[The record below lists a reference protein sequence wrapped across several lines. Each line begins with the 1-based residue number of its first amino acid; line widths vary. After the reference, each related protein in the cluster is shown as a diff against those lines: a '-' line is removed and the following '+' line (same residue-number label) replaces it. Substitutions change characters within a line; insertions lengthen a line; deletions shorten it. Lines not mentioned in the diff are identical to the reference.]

1 MFCFYI
7 QDESQMNSYPPNTE
21 AAGRMLT
28 TGDVTGEILVC
39 SEGLSFWGGVDPETG
54 AIIDI
59 YHPCHQKIISGKILM
74 MPSSRGSCSGS
85 GVLLELS
92 FKNIAPAAIIFC
104 EAEEILSLG
113 ALVSNSIFNK
123 PIPVARLTKEQ
134 YSALAAAKSATFKGN
149 KIITDSDSFELKLI
163 EPNGLSL
170 TDTDREYLEGK
181 HGSAAKMAM
190 QIICL
195 MAAANDTTTLID
207 IQKGHVDGCILAHSA
222 NLIFAEKMAELG
234 AQVSVPTTI
243 NAISVDREN
252 WLSQKIPE
260 DFGNQASRLADA
272 YVKMGAKP
280 VFTCAP
286 YLLEEKPKFGEIIG
300 WSESNAVIYANS
312 ILGARTSKNPDYLDL
327 FIAMTGRAP
336 ESGVYT
342 DDGRIAQEIISVEI
356 PDIEPDDVFWP
367 LIGWLA
373 GKASPSKI
381 PIITG
386 LENLNPNPDDLK
398 SLCAAFGTTSG
409 APMLHIS
416 GQTPEARLPVAPIA
430 ATHIINLESIAEAW
444 HQLNQAETSIDL
456 VAIGSPHAS
465 FEEVKKINSYFSGRK
480 CHSNT
485 NMIITVGRH
494 TLALLK
500 QAKIYPTLIQ
510 SGVQVIA
517 DICWCSI
524 TEPLLPLQA
533 RTILTNS
540 GKYAH
545 YAYGLSGR
553 HARLSSLRDCVE
565 TAVSGIA
572 PKTPPSWLKT

>member
-1 MFCFYI
+1 
-7 QDESQMNSYPPNTE
+7 MNPPYPPKTE
-21 AAGRMLT
+21 VAGRMLT
-28 TGDVTGEILVC
+28 KGDVTGEILVC
-39 SEGLSFWGGVDPETG
+39 SEGLSFWGGVDPDTG
-54 AIIDI
+54 LIIDI
-59 YHPCHQKIISGKILM
+59 HHPCYQKVISGKILM

-104 EAEEILSLG
+104 EDEEILSLG
-113 ALVSNSIFNK
+113 ALVSEHIFNK
-123 PIPVARLTKEQ
+123 PLPVARLTKK
-134 YSALAAAKSATFKGN
+134 YYNTLSNAKSASIQGS
-149 KIITDSDSFELKLI
+149 KIITDSDSYELNIIK
-163 EPNGLSL
+163 PTGLSL
-170 TDTDREYLEGK
+170 TETDQEYLKGRY
-181 HGSAAKMAM
+181 GSAAKMAM

-195 MAAANDTTTLID
+195 MAAANDTATLID
-207 IQKGHVDGCILAHSA
+207 IQKGHIDGCILAHSA

-234 AQVSVPTTI
+234 AQVIVPTTI

-260 DFGNQASRLADA
+260 DFGKQASRLADA

-342 DDGRIAQEIISVEI
+342 DDGRIAQKIISVEI

-373 GKASPSKI
+373 GKASPSEI

-386 LENLNPNPDDLK
+386 LENLNPNPDELK

-416 GQTPEARLPVAPIA
+416 GQTPESSLPVAPIT
-430 ATHIINLESIAEAW
+430 ATHIINLESIAQAW
-444 HQLNQAETSIDL
+444 HELNQAETAIDL

-465 FEEVKKINSYFSGRK
+465 FEEVEKINSYFSGRK
-480 CHSNT
+480 CRPGT

-500 QAKIYPTLIQ
+500 QTNIHHTLFQ
-510 SGVQVIA
+510 SGAQVLA

-524 TEPLLPLQA
+524 TEPVLPPQA
-533 RTILTNS
+533 RHIITNS

-553 HARLSSLRDCVE
+553 HARLASLRDCVE
-565 TAVSGIA
+565 AAITGLA
-572 PKTPPSWLKT
+572 PKTPPNWIRNNNRTQ

>member
-1 MFCFYI
+1 
-7 QDESQMNSYPPNTE
+7 MNSYPPHTE

-28 TGDVTGEILVC
+28 LGDVTGEILVC
-39 SEGLSFWGGVDPETG
+39 SEGLSFWGGVDPNTG
-54 AIIDI
+54 IIIDI
-59 YHPCHQKIISGKILM
+59 HHLCYQQIISGKILM

-104 EAEEILSLG
+104 EDEEILSLG
-113 ALVSNSIFNK
+113 ALVSEHIFNK
-123 PIPVARLTKEQ
+123 PLPVARLTKKH
-134 YSALAAAKSATFKGN
+134 YNTLSNAKSANILGN
-149 KIITDSDSFELKLI
+149 KIITESDTFELNII
-163 EPNGLSL
+163 EPTGLNL

-181 HGSAAKMAM
+181 HGAAAKMAL

-207 IQKGHVDGCILAHSA
+207 IQKGHIDGCILAHSA
-222 NLIFAEKMAELG
+222 NLIFAEKMSELG

-260 DFGNQASRLADA
+260 DFGNQASRLSDA

-416 GQTPEARLPVAPIA
+416 GQTPEASLPVAPIA

-500 QAKIYPTLIQ
+500 QAKIYPILIQ

-572 PKTPPSWLKT
+572 PKTPPSWLKTCGCY

>member
-1 MFCFYI
+1 
-7 QDESQMNSYPPNTE
+7 MNSYLPHTE
-21 AAGRMLT
+21 AAGHMLT
-28 TGDVTGEILVC
+28 RGDVSGEILVC
-39 SEGLSFWGGVDPETG
+39 SEGLSFWGGVDPDTG
-54 AIIDI
+54 VIIDI
-59 YHPCHQKIISGKILM
+59 HHPRYQKIISGKILM

-92 FKNIAPAAIIFC
+92 LKNIAPAAIFFC

-113 ALVSNSIFNK
+113 ALVSEHIFRK
-123 PIPVARLTKEQ
+123 PIPVARLTKKQ
-134 YSALAAAKSATFKGN
+134 YSALANAKSASIQGS
-149 KIITDSDSFELKLI
+149 KIVTDKDSYELNLVK
-163 EPNGLSL
+163 PNGLNL
-170 TDTDREYLEGK
+170 TNADLEYLDGK
-181 HGSAAKMAM
+181 HGYACKIAM

-207 IQKGHVDGCILAHSA
+207 IQKGHIDGCILAHSA

-252 WLSQKIPE
+252 WLSQQIPQ
-260 DFGNQASRLADA
+260 DFGKQANRLADA

-286 YLLEEKPKFGEIIG
+286 YLLEERPEFGEIIG

-312 ILGARTSKNPDYLDL
+312 ILGARTLKHPDYLDL

-336 ESGVYT
+336 ESGVYR
-342 DDGRIAQEIISVEI
+342 DEGRTAQTIISVEI

-367 LIGWLA
+367 IIGWLA
-373 GKASPSKI
+373 GKASPNQI

-386 LENLNPNPDDLK
+386 LENLNPEPDDLK

-416 GQTPEARLPVAPIA
+416 GQTPEANLPVATKA
-430 ATHIINLESIAEAW
+430 KMHIIDIESLTLAW
-444 HQLNQAETSIDL
+444 QELNQAETAIDL

-465 FEEVKKINSYFSGRK
+465 FEEVKKINSYFSNRK

-485 NMIITVGRH
+485 HMIITVGRQ

-500 QAKIYPTLIQ
+500 QAKIYHTLIQ

-524 TEPLLPLQA
+524 TEPILPPQA
-533 RTILTNS
+533 RTIMTNS

-553 HARLSSLRDCVE
+553 HARLSSLKDCVE
-565 TAVSGIA
+565 AAVTGMAS
-572 PKTPPSWLKT
+572 KTPPNWLKK